1 MSHNPYAPPKADV
14 GGPTAAAA
22 AAGVPHPVEQLY
34 SPNQIA
40 IGAFLGTPLAA
51 GWLAAHNYRAM
62 RQPREAGRVLGLG
75 IIATIVVMAIAYYL
89 PDSVPSVVFPIA
101 YCVAIYQAADSKF
114 KAVVAAHRTAGGT
127 MRSSWRV
134 VGIGLLC
141 ALIVVAVMFGILLQ
155 LIE

>member
-22 AAGVPHPVEQLY
+22 AAGVPAPVEQLY

-40 IGAFLGTPLAA
+40 IGAFLGSPLAA

-62 RQPREAGRVLGLG
+62 RQPQDAGRALGLG
-75 IIATIVVMAIAYYL
+75 IIATIVVMALAYYL
-89 PDSVPSVVFPIA
+89 PESVPSVVLPIA
-101 YCVAIYQAADSKF
+101 YCVGIYQLADSKF
-114 KAVVAAHRTAGGT
+114 KAVIAAHRTAGGT

-141 ALIVVAVMFGILLQ
+141 ALVVVAVMFGILLQ
-155 LIE
+155 LVE